1 MDSHYLEIKKLLQ
14 NWLELQNNAL
24 HKFGNNRANINI
36 KNCSLFIILMA
47 TDPKLQK
54 SFKGHITQPHI
65 GIQAM

>member
-47 TDPKLQK
+47 TDPKLQ
-54 SFKGHITQPHI
+54 
-65 GIQAM
+65 